1 MVLRLNYE
9 KFKKVAMMDKKREDL
24 ETILSAVII
33 TKSFILQSLE
43 KFIKYK
49 DNFTEDEQ
57 KQASSALVTTL
68 QVLIEYENYVRESKN
83 KEDAQ

>member
-1 MVLRLNYE
+1 
-9 KFKKVAMMDKKREDL
+9 MDKKREDL

-49 DNFTEDEQ
+49 DKFTKEEQ

-68 QVLIEYENYVRESKN
+68 EVLIEFEDFIRAGKN
-83 KEDAQ
+83 

>member
-43 KFIKYK
+43 TFIKFK
-49 DNFTEDEQ
+49 DKFTKDEQ
-57 KQASSALVTTL
+57 EQASNALVTTL
-68 QVLIEYENYVRESKN
+68 EVLTEFEDFIRASKN
-83 KEDAQ
+83 